1 MNKDDLVKE
10 LTAYG
15 QEHLVQFWDEL
26 NESDKEHLYHEI
38 KQTDFGELNGFYER
52 VQSEMS
58 QNALELDHAMNPIPD
73 NLKGSYAHSSPEQL
87 RVYELDGLRAVSN
100 NQVAVLLMA
109 GGQGTRLGVQYPK
122 GMYSVNLLSGKSLY
136 QLQAERILRLQELA
150 KKEFPENSPNPI
162 IPWYIMTSE
171 HTQELTEEYFKKNN
185 CFGLE
190 SSNIMFF
197 EQFMLPCLT
206 NDGKVILDQ
215 KHKISRSPDGNGG
228 LYKALLKRHVLDD
241 MSKRDIKY
249 VHVYGVDN
257 ILIKLADPVF
267 IGFCIEKNANC
278 AAKVVKKTDP
288 DEKVG
293 VICKVHDRFQVVEYS
308 EISQV
313 TRNLRDEKG
322 DLLYNAGSICNHF
335 FSTKFLN
342 EVCRNHEKD
351 LKNHVAEKKIPY
363 INEQGERITPKT
375 NNGIKLE
382 KFVFDVFP
390 FSTSFAIWEVYREE
404 EFSPLKNSDDAK
416 NETPT
421 TCRHDLYSQHYRW
434 LLKSGAQFEETD
446 NKNIECEISPLV
458 SYNGEHLEEFAKGKV
473 FKTPL
478 HVESD
483 KETGKPC
490 ITNKTSL

>member
-1 MNKDDLVKE
+1 MIFLELFFFFFLNLTTKQNPKMNKDDLVKE

-15 QEHLVQFWDEL
+15 QEHLIQFWDEL

-342 EVCRNHEKD
+342 EVCR
-351 LKNHVAEKKIPY
+351 
-363 INEQGERITPKT
+363 
-375 NNGIKLE
+375 
-382 KFVFDVFP
+382 
-390 FSTSFAIWEVYREE
+390 
-404 EFSPLKNSDDAK
+404 
-416 NETPT
+416 
-421 TCRHDLYSQHYRW
+421 
-434 LLKSGAQFEETD
+434 
-446 NKNIECEISPLV
+446 
-458 SYNGEHLEEFAKGKV
+458 
-473 FKTPL
+473 
-478 HVESD
+478 
-483 KETGKPC
+483 
-490 ITNKTSL
+490 